1 MRQYPMTL
9 SKGVRVVTGLVVL
22 LLCATPVFTWYL
34 SSGILIGGPRGPA
47 SPAVQEAVRFGT
59 LLAPLIA
66 LACWALSPKAI
77 EVEGGE
83 LRVLRRGWRA
93 ATFPLSRVD
102 GVAALPAGS
111 LRGAVRT
118 FGVGGIFGHYGWFYR
133 KGAFRL
139 YATRTDRLVE
149 VVIEGK
155 RIVVSPDDPQRFVD
169 GLLASAPR
177 ARLRQPGG
185 DRGAA
190 SATRTS

>member
-1 MRQYPMTL
+1 
-9 SKGVRVVTGLVVL
+9 
-22 LLCATPVFTWYL
+22 
-34 SSGILIGGPRGPA
+34 
-47 SPAVQEAVRFGT
+47 VRFGT

-102 GVAALPAGS
+102 GVAVLPAGA

-118 FGVGGIFGHYGWFYR
+118 FGVGGLFGFYGWFYR

-139 YATRTDRLVE
+139 YASRTDRLVE
-149 VVIEGK
+149 VVIDGK
-155 RIVVSPDDPQRFVD
+155 RIVVSPDEPQRFVD

-177 ARLRQPGG
+177 ARLPQPG
-185 DRGAA
+185 DPGAA